1 LQLAVQHHKK
11 LREQKEEV
19 AKADQEKQT
28 EAFEKKMRDMAKIY
42 EKMNSE
48 EAAKIISNLEIEIAV
63 SVLVKMRKR
72 KAAKVMENLEP
83 AQAVKIS
90 KYMAVQEQ

>member
-1 LQLAVQHHKK
+1 M
-11 LREQKEEV
+11 REQKEEV